1 MSETTSAARMQ
12 RILLPT
18 DGSEHSEGAV
28 RVAIEAAAKC
38 SSQLF
43 ALTMVISN
51 PEVEALAPEIVA
63 RGERRARE
71 ILDGVEAKAKAR
83 GVTVERLV
91 RHGQDPAN
99 QIVGQAEKRN
109 ADIIIMGRRG
119 VRGLARMMVGEA
131 TVRVCGRAP
140 CSVMVVPRDG
150 QLPKSRILLAT
161 DGSSHSEAASAL
173 ADRLAVLCGLPVT
186 IVSVILPNQSD
197 ARRAEATAAVERI
210 RSSLSSRGIT
220 AEATTVEAVRPETG
234 IITTAA
240 AKGADLIIVGSH
252 GRSGLLE
259 KVLIGSVSERVLG
272 DASCPVLVVR
282 SA

>member
-1 MSETTSAARMQ
+1 MSQTSSAARMQ
-12 RILLPT
+12 RILLAT

-28 RVAIEAAAKC
+28 RVAIDAAAKC

-43 ALTMVISN
+43 AFTMVISN

-63 RGERRARE
+63 KGERRARE

-83 GVTVERLV
+83 GVPVERLV
-91 RHGQDPAN
+91 RHGQDPAH
-99 QIVGQAEKRN
+99 QIVGQAEKRD

-131 TVRVCGRAP
+131 TIKVCGRAP
-140 CSVMVVPRDG
+140 CSVMVVPRNG
-150 QLPKSRILLAT
+150 QLPKQRILLAT
-161 DGSSHSEAASAL
+161 DGSSHSEAAGNL

-186 IVSVILPNQSD
+186 IVSVMLPNQSD

-210 RSSLSSRGIT
+210 RTMLSSRGVD
-220 AEATTVEAVRPETG
+220 AEAIAVESVRPETG

>member
-1 MSETTSAARMQ
+1 MSQTSSAARMQ
-12 RILLPT
+12 RILLAT

-28 RVAIEAAAKC
+28 RVAIDAAAKC

-43 ALTMVISN
+43 AFTMVISN

-63 RGERRARE
+63 KGERRARE

-83 GVTVERLV
+83 GVPVERLV
-91 RHGQDPAN
+91 RHGQDPAH
-99 QIVGQAEKRN
+99 QIVGQAEKRD

-131 TVRVCGRAP
+131 TIKVCGRAP
-140 CSVMVVPRDG
+140 CSVMVVPRNG
-150 QLPKSRILLAT
+150 QLPKQRILLAT
-161 DGSSHSEAASAL
+161 DGSSHSEAAGNL

-186 IVSVILPNQSD
+186 IVSVMLPNQSD

-210 RSSLSSRGIT
+210 RTMLSSRGVD
-220 AEATTVEAVRPETG
+220 AEAVAVESVRPETG